1 MPKLSVN
8 VDHVATLREVR
19 KAVDPDPV
27 SAAILAELSGA
38 DGITI
43 HLRHDRRHIKDRDLR
58 ILREIVKTSL
68 NLEMAATDE
77 MVERASEIKPDMV
90 TLVPEK
96 KEEITTEGGLDL
108 TVNFDSLSQII
119 SGLQINDMF
128 VSLFINADVENIKQA
143 AKLRADFV
151 EINTDSYA
159 QARKFNQKVEELE
172 RIEKMVGLAYKL
184 GLRVN
189 AGHGLNYGNIS
200 DLVLIE
206 HIEEFSIGHA
216 IVARSVLVGFERA
229 VRDMLQL
236 VKKRG

>member
-1 MPKLSVN
+1 M
-8 VDHVATLREVR
+8 
-19 KAVDPDPV
+19 PDPV
-27 SAAILAELSGA
+27 AAAIMAELAGV

-43 HLRHDRRHIKDRDLR
+43 HLRRDRRHINDRDLNM
-58 ILREIVKTSL
+58 LREVVKTSL

-77 MVERASEIKPDMV
+77 MVERAIEVKPDMV

-96 KEEITTEGGLDL
+96 KEELTTEGGLDL
-108 TVNFDSLSQII
+108 GANFDNLSQVI
-119 SGLQINDMF
+119 SKLQINEMF
-128 VSLFINADVENIKQA
+128 VSLFINTDIESIKQA
-143 AKLRADFV
+143 AKLKADFV
-151 EINTDSYA
+151 ELNTDAYSLA
-159 QARKFNQKVEELE
+159 KKISQKIEELE

-189 AGHGLNYGNIS
+189 AGHGLNYSNIS

-216 IVARSVLVGFERA
+216 IVARAVLVGFERA
-229 VRDMLQL
+229 VREMMQL

>member
-8 VDHVATLREVR
+8 VDHVATLREAR
-19 KAVDPDPV
+19 KAVDPDPIA
-27 SAAILAELSGA
+27 AAILAELAGA

-58 ILREIVKTSL
+58 MLRETVKSSL

-77 MVERASEIKPDMV
+77 MVERASEVKPDMV

-108 TVNFDSLSQII
+108 AANFDNLSQII
-119 SGLQINDMF
+119 SKLQINDMF
-128 VSLFINADVENIKQA
+128 VSLFINPEVESIKQA

-151 EINTDSYA
+151 ELNTDSYA
-159 QARKFNQKVEELE
+159 QAKKFSQKVGELE

-200 DLVLIE
+200 DLVIIE
-206 HIEEFSIGHA
+206 HIEEFSIGHS

-229 VRDMLQL
+229 VREMLQL
-236 VKKRG
+236 VKKRM